1 MKRIYY
7 LLLGSFVLII
17 LISFFAFVNVKNGHQ
32 DKHLE
37 VVLRNIGHQLLLH
50 SKDSTSRVLPVT
62 AINDNT
68 YQISFESSLGFMPDT
83 LMSLV
88 HQQLAKTDMPDDYI
102 VSVKDC
108 NEHKTIFAYE
118 INTFNGDL
126 KPCGGREQDRGCYL
140 IQIEFLAENPYPKA
154 WLFIAFIPI
163 AFVGFYL
170 YHRKNKQALEEL
182 QVQENETIPLFDNN
196 ESEISGLGY
205 KQLGKFKFFDLKG
218 ILVLDDKTID
228 LSEKESKALSIFFS
242 SLNFV
247 VERDK
252 LRKALWEDEGVMVID
267 RNVDVLVSK
276 LRKKISEDV
285 SIKIVNVHGKGYK
298 LTIDKI
304 EKLSIISP

>member
-7 LLLGSFVLII
+7 LLLGSFALII
-17 LISFFAFVNVKNGHQ
+17 LILFFAFVNVKNEHP

-68 YQISFESSLGFMPDT
+68 YQISFESNLGFMPDT

-102 VSVKDC
+102 VRVKDC

-126 KPCGGREQDRGCYL
+126 KPCGGREQAKGCYL
-140 IQIEFLAENPYPKA
+140 IQIEFLDENPYRKS
-154 WLFIAFIPI
+154 WLFIAFVPI

-170 YHRKNKQALEEL
+170 YRRKNKQGLEEL
-182 QVQENETIPLFDNN
+182 RVQENETTPLFDNN
-196 ESEISGLGY
+196 ESEISDLGY
-205 KQLGKFKFFDLKG
+205 KQLGKFKFFDQKG
-218 ILVLDDKTID
+218 MLVLDDKTIN

-252 LRKALWEDEGVMVID
+252 LRKALWEDEGVVVID

-276 LRKKISEDV
+276 LRKKISDDTSV
-285 SIKIVNVHGKGYK
+285 KIINVHGKGYK

-304 EKLSIISP
+304 EALSVSSP